1 YLIIHNGIFYQAG
14 KGIRVSL
21 ESSRSRDDYK
31 KKKDNNMKII
41 FILKNMNESSG
52 FYKKTYL
59 DFNI

>member
-1 YLIIHNGIFYQAG
+1 KKENYLIIF
-14 KGIRVSL
+14 
-21 ESSRSRDDYK
+21 
-31 KKKDNNMKII
+31 KDNNMKII